1 MSVTNLPKDLESQ
14 TITQISKLS
23 TVSKLQHVVN
33 SHPNNLQK
41 WNQLFTELNKLIDTI
56 ATTNNSNDIN
66 SDDND
71 LKQDIHNSYKAL
83 LSRFPYLTE
92 YWKKWQL
99 VELKINGETAS
110 QDILR
115 MAVENYPNSIS
126 LWTQYL
132 SSTLTHD
139 KDKTDTEL
147 FRNAYKQALIHNG
160 YDFNSH
166 PIWDMAIE
174 FETNQLKQSK
184 ELLEL
189 YLRIIKIP
197 LYQYAQ
203 YYNQFSE
210 INKQFEIQQII
221 TSSDQLNQYV
231 NEFGKNHLDDLSLLE
246 KHQIIDDFTASIFS
260 NTQSRVNKNWQFES
274 LLETQE
280 FTLEIGISNNNN
292 NNNNIAKEKPI
303 WINYLHQE
311 IDTYAKKPNN
321 DQFELVCTLFQ
332 RCLIPNCYDSEIWL
346 KYLDFINNLSL
357 SKQEKFDKQQEIYI
371 NINAKLIP
379 LDNNETRLKYVEL
392 LIDYEKNQEANEYL
406 FSWMKLFSGGS
417 KKYYKASYLE
427 ITKELFNLW
436 IKLLDDEQFIT
447 IAESMINKYFNIHE
461 KQPRKEKDE
470 GTANNNNNN
479 TTPNSESKLKLE
491 LTDSLI
497 TLVISFLNDESIC
510 ILTVLYLKQ
519 LQHQQLQLQL
529 QLETKQSQT
538 IKIRK
543 FFNKFNHEKCFKTSI
558 QFWNF
563 YFQFELTQNHW
574 KNLKSLINHI
584 KFNTQLPK
592 IIIDSFIEWMYEI
605 SNDNL
610 INFLKLNDGRSDETI
625 IMKDLEISNSLYY
638 NKTTIKRHA
647 MKNNYIIINNNNNNN
662 SNNSFDKKRNNISGE
677 EEFLRLTSKQ
687 IGHPGIFVDAVPQIT
702 NRLMLDG
709 NDIDLTQENLSIP
722 PLPMFKNVEKASQ
735 PIKYPST
742 TTTTITQTR

>member
-14 TITQISKLS
+14 TITLFSKSSAISKL
-23 TVSKLQHVVN
+23 QQEVN
-33 SHPNNLQK
+33 SNPNNLQK
-41 WNQLFTELNKLIDTI
+41 WNQLFTELNKLIDTS
-56 ATTNNSNDIN
+56 TTDT
-66 SDDND
+66 DND
-71 LKQDIHNSYKAL
+71 ELKKDIHNSYKAL

-99 VELKINGETAS
+99 VESKLNGEETS

-126 LWTQYL
+126 LWCQYL
-132 SSTLTHD
+132 TSILING
-139 KDKTDTEL
+139 KDKTDTAEL
-147 FRNAYKQALIHNG
+147 FRNLYKQALIHNG

-166 PIWDMAIE
+166 PIWNMAIE
-174 FETNQLKQSK
+174 FETKQLKQSK

-189 YLRIIKIP
+189 YLRVIKIP

-203 YYNQFSE
+203 CYNQFSE
-210 INKQFEIQQII
+210 INKQFDIQQII

-231 NEFGKNHLDDLSLLE
+231 KEFGKNQLEDLSLLE
-246 KHQIIDDFTASIFS
+246 RHQIIDDFTASIFS
-260 NTQSRVNKNWQFES
+260 NTQKRVNKNWQFES

-280 FTLEIGISNNNN
+280 FTLKVGSDNS
-292 NNNNIAKEKPI
+292 NIAKEKQI
-303 WINYLHQE
+303 WINYLQQE
-311 IDTYAKKPNN
+311 IDTYWTDPNKD
-321 DQFELVCTLFQ
+321 DQFELVCNLFH

-346 KYLDFINNLSL
+346 KYLEFISNLNL
-357 SKQEKFDKQQEIYI
+357 PKQEKFDKQQEIYI

-392 LIDYEKNQEANEYL
+392 LIDHEKNQEANEYL
-406 FSWMKLFSGGS
+406 FNWMKLFSGGS
-417 KKYYKASYLE
+417 KKYYKSSYLQ
-427 ITKELFNLW
+427 ITKELFSLW
-436 IKLLDDEQFIT
+436 IKLLDHREFII

-461 KQPRKEKDE
+461 KQQKKDKDE
-470 GTANNNNNN
+470 VNTK
-479 TTPNSESKLKLE
+479 TTPNTEQNPNLSKLE
-491 LTDSLI
+491 LTESLI

-510 ILTVLYLKQ
+510 ILTVLYL
-519 LQHQQLQLQL
+519 QQLQLQ
-529 QLETKQSQT
+529 QQEQQQSET

-558 QFWNF
+558 QFWKF
-563 YFQFELTQNHW
+563 YFQFELSNNHW

-592 IIIDSFIEWMYEI
+592 IIIDSFIEWMNEI

-625 IMKDLEISNSLYY
+625 IMKDLEISNSIFY

-647 MKNNYIIINNNNNNN
+647 MKNNYILINNNNNNN
-662 SNNSFDKKRNNISGE
+662 NNNNIDKKRNSNGSE

-687 IGHPGIFVDAVPQIT
+687 IGHPGIFIDVVPQIT
-702 NRLMLDG
+702 NRLMLDNNG
-709 NDIDLTQENLSIP
+709 IDLTQENLSVP
-722 PLPMFKNVEKASQ
+722 PLPVFKNVEKASQ

-742 TTTTITQTR
+742 TTQTR

>member
-14 TITQISKLS
+14 TITLFSKSSAISKL
-23 TVSKLQHVVN
+23 QQEVN
-33 SHPNNLQK
+33 SNPNNLQK
-41 WNQLFTELNKLIDTI
+41 WNQLFTELNKLIDTS
-56 ATTNNSNDIN
+56 TTDT
-66 SDDND
+66 DND
-71 LKQDIHNSYKAL
+71 ELKKDIHNSYKAL

-99 VELKINGETAS
+99 VESKLNGEETS

-126 LWTQYL
+126 LWCQYL
-132 SSTLTHD
+132 TSILING
-139 KDKTDTEL
+139 KDKTDTAEL
-147 FRNAYKQALIHNG
+147 FRNLYKQALIHNG

-166 PIWDMAIE
+166 PIWNMAIE
-174 FETNQLKQSK
+174 FETKQLKQSK

-189 YLRIIKIP
+189 YLRVIKIP

-210 INKQFEIQQII
+210 INKQFDIQQII

-231 NEFGKNHLDDLSLLE
+231 KEFGKNQLEDLSLLE
-246 KHQIIDDFTASIFS
+246 RHQIIDDFTASIFS
-260 NTQSRVNKNWQFES
+260 NTQKRVNKNWQFES

-280 FTLEIGISNNNN
+280 FTLKVGSDNS
-292 NNNNIAKEKPI
+292 NIAKEKQI
-303 WINYLHQE
+303 WINYLQQE
-311 IDTYAKKPNN
+311 IDTYSTDPNKD
-321 DQFELVCTLFQ
+321 DQFELVCNLFH

-346 KYLDFINNLSL
+346 KYLEFISNLNL
-357 SKQEKFDKQQEIYI
+357 PKQEKFDKQQEIYI

-392 LIDYEKNQEANEYL
+392 LIDHEKNQEANEYL
-406 FSWMKLFSGGS
+406 FNWMKLFSGGS
-417 KKYYKASYLE
+417 KKYYKSSYLQ
-427 ITKELFNLW
+427 ITKELFSLW
-436 IKLLDDEQFIT
+436 IKLLDHREFII

-461 KQPRKEKDE
+461 KQQKKDKDE
-470 GTANNNNNN
+470 VNTK
-479 TTPNSESKLKLE
+479 TTPNTEQNPNLSKLE
-491 LTDSLI
+491 LTESLI

-510 ILTVLYLKQ
+510 ILTVLYL
-519 LQHQQLQLQL
+519 QQLQLQ
-529 QLETKQSQT
+529 QQEQQQSET

-558 QFWNF
+558 QFWKF
-563 YFQFELTQNHW
+563 YFQFELSNNHW

-592 IIIDSFIEWMYEI
+592 IIIDSFIEWMNEI

-625 IMKDLEISNSLYY
+625 IMKDLEISNSIFY

-647 MKNNYIIINNNNNNN
+647 MKNNYILINNNNNNN
-662 SNNSFDKKRNNISGE
+662 NNIDKKRNSNGSE

-687 IGHPGIFVDAVPQIT
+687 IGHPGIFIDVVPQIT
-702 NRLMLDG
+702 NRLMLDNNG
-709 NDIDLTQENLSIP
+709 IDLTQENLSVP
-722 PLPMFKNVEKASQ
+722 PLPVFKNVEKASQ

-742 TTTTITQTR
+742 TTQTR